1 MHLKLGEVSTIV
13 VSSAEFAKEVMKTH
27 DVIFAS
33 RPHILA
39 NSILTY
45 GDTNIGFAPYGDYWR
60 QLRKICTL
68 ELLSMKR
75 VQSFRSLREEE
86 VLNLI
91 NLIRLRAETPI
102 NITEQIY
109 SFTYG
114 FTSRAAF
121 GIKSKDQDKFI
132 DIVKQA
138 MKVAGGFDVADIFPS
153 VSLLHLI
160 KHKKDMATSESHD
173 VEAREDLID
182 VLLKFHEEE
191 SGLEFSLTADNV
203 KAIILETF
211 GAGGETAATTVNWA
225 ISEMIKNP
233 RIMQKAQ
240 AEVREVFNTKG
251 QVDETGIKEMIF
263 LNLVIK
269 ETLRLHPPFPLLLP
283 RECRESLVINAWAIG
298 RDPNYWTNP
307 DSFYPERFLD
317 SSIDLK
323 GKNFEFIPFGAGRR
337 MCPGMSFGLASVE
350 FPLASLLYHF
360 DWKLSNGMKHDEDLD
375 MTEAF
380 GVSVRRKQDLHL
392 IPIPYHP
399 PPTGK

>member
-1 MHLKLGEVSTIV
+1 MLVTTFPPTVLPYVGWMQV
-13 VSSAEFAKEVMKTH
+13 FFY
-27 DVIFAS
+27 VI
-33 RPHILA
+33 
-39 NSILTY
+39 N
-45 GDTNIGFAPYGDYWR
+45 
-60 QLRKICTL
+60 
-68 ELLSMKR
+68 
-75 VQSFRSLREEE
+75 
-86 VLNLI
+86 
-91 NLIRLRAETPI
+91 
-102 NITEQIY
+102 
-109 SFTYG
+109 
-114 FTSRAAF
+114 
-121 GIKSKDQDKFI
+121 
-132 DIVKQA
+132 
-138 MKVAGGFDVADIFPS
+138 
-153 VSLLHLI
+153 
-160 KHKKDMATSESHD
+160 
-173 VEAREDLID
+173 
-182 VLLKFHEEE
+182 
-191 SGLEFSLTADNV
+191 SLTRV
-203 KAIILETF
+203 PIINFQETF

-225 ISEMIKNP
+225 ISEMMKNP

-251 QVDETGIKEMIF
+251 QVDETEIKEMIY
-263 LNLVIK
+263 LNFVIK

-283 RECRESLVINAWAIG
+283 RECRESCKIDGYEIPVKTKVVINAWAIG

-337 MCPGMSFGLASVE
+337 MCPGMLFGLASVE